1 MTNSFGSFCDDFD
14 VDLCVNTQLELPTQ
28 RDTVLSFFEQLRKR
42 FPEMVHF
49 SRRDNGEFLL
59 EEERQS
65 QKYRWVSLEKDRLSA
80 GCAEPDQLEEAYSLH
95 CEVLELM
102 PYMLGVT
109 TLDVDSID
117 ITFTMDFDYQGNH
130 DEVIAEA
137 LLAGSGFGSLLE
149 LSGARTI
156 GCNPSMV
163 LSLSEDCRM
172 QARIAVESRTS
183 VYDIHGEKY
192 KQDDPIS
199 LYFTIRRYPTPTN
212 AADIIAAYREQC
224 RLAEQLMF
232 DRVLPH
238 FVQPLLSAI
247 AQRR

>member
-1 MTNSFGSFCDDFD
+1 MTDSFGSFCDDFY
-14 VDLCVNTQLELPTQ
+14 VDLCVNTQLELPAQ

-42 FPEMVHF
+42 FPNMLNF

-59 EEERQS
+59 EEEQQG
-65 QKYRWVSLEKDRLSA
+65 QKYRWVSLEKDRLTA
-80 GCAEPDQLEEAYSLH
+80 GCAEPERLDEAYSLH

-102 PYMLGVT
+102 PYMLGIT
-109 TLDVDSID
+109 ALDVDSID
-117 ITFTMDFDYQGNH
+117 VTFTMDFDYQGNH

-137 LLAGSGFGSLLE
+137 LLGGSGFGSLLD
-149 LSGARTI
+149 LSGAKTI
-156 GCNPSMV
+156 GCNPSMI
-163 LSLSEDCRM
+163 LSLSEDFRT

-183 VYDIHGEKY
+183 VYDIRGEKY
-192 KQDDPIS
+192 KQDEPIS
-199 LYFTIRRYPTPTN
+199 LYFTIRRYPTP
-212 AADIIAAYREQC
+212 AGGAEAVEAYRRQC
-224 RLAEQLMF
+224 KLAEQLMF